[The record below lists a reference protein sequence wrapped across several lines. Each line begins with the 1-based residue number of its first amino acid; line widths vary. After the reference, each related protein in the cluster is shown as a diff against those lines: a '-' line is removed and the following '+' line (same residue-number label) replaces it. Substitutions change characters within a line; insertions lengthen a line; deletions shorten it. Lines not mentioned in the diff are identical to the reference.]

1 MSENGAGQSMDAR
14 DVIWRNDARPGL
26 QHNRK
31 IRSSR
36 TGRLKEAVL
45 Q

>member
-1 MSENGAGQSMDAR
+1 MSENGAGQSMDVR

-26 QHNRK
+26 QHNHK
-31 IRSSR
+31 NRSRR
-36 TGRLKEAVL
+36 TRRLKEAVL